1 MNERIAILVIHGIGQ
16 QRPYETLDHFAH
28 GLLDSF
34 ATSGVSWSVQPQLDV
49 AKDPTHLQQDWVRA
63 SLRLIPPSPQPF
75 TNQSNS
81 TALIEN
87 ITLFEYYWAPITQ
100 DKISYT
106 GSLTFLI
113 DAGLK
118 PFKYFA
124 SNLDVLS
131 TLYESRVSAVIRVI
145 LKELWRQ
152 ACLFLPL
159 ILLLV
164 GLLSWLSIQSP
175 TELLATLRAVPAD
188 TILLL
193 VILAIRY
200 LYLFTT
206 AQALHSSLR
215 AKPLS
220 SPVAPPP
227 QKSFVQRLTQSAPR
241 ANWQTSP
248 LWRLALVL
256 ALAGHIF
263 LWPLLI
269 SSIAGC
275 ISRLGHSVARNHQ
288 NLPHLLGH
296 WSATF
301 SVLAD
306 KTRFSWHHSPLG
318 LLRSLLFFKPHL
330 DHYHYLSLAA
340 FALLAYWV
348 RFILID
354 YIGDVA
360 VYVNSNQLAK
370 NFVAR
375 SQILDECSASLI
387 GILKAPSD
395 AADPKSRPFDRVLVA
410 GHSLGSVIAYDTL
423 NELLDRARTIDPTNP
438 TPLEPSDLDK
448 LRGMVTFGSPLNKI
462 FYLFREQ
469 IDPRLALRRQ
479 IVDLLHGFRVLPQL
493 LYNSGTPAFLPNSDP
508 RWIAAQDAL
517 ASGFCWINAYSL
529 LDPIS
534 GKLVF
539 YDLQSPDNQQDFN
552 YAIPGAAHLSYWS
565 DPNFYT
571 FVRNHLL

>member
-1 MNERIAILVIHGIGQ
+1 MNERIAILVIHGIGE

-75 TNQSNS
+75 TNPDNS
-81 TALIEN
+81 TALIED

-113 DAGLK
+113 NAGLK

-131 TLYESRVSAVIRVI
+131 TLYESKVSAVIRVI

-175 TELLATLRAVPAD
+175 AQLLATLRAIPSD
-188 TILLL
+188 TTLLL

-215 AKPLS
+215 AKPVP
-220 SPVAPPP
+220 SPTAPPP
-227 QKSFVQRLTQSAPR
+227 QKSLVQHLTQSAPR

-248 LWRLALVL
+248 LWRLALFL

-269 SSIAGC
+269 SSIARS
-275 ISRLGHSVARNHQ
+275 ISRLGHFVARNHQ
-288 NLPHLLGH
+288 NLPQLLGH

-301 SVLAD
+301 SALAD
-306 KTRFSWHHSPLG
+306 KTKFSWHQSPLS
-318 LLRSLLFFKPHL
+318 LLQSLLFFKPHL
-330 DHYHYLSLAA
+330 DHYHYLALAA

-354 YIGDVA
+354 YIGDIA
-360 VYVNSNQLAK
+360 VYVNSDQLAK
-370 NFVAR
+370 NFAAR

-387 GILKAPSD
+387 GILKMPSD

-423 NELLDRARTIDPTNP
+423 NELLNRARTLDPTNP
-438 TPLEPSDLDK
+438 TPLEPADLDK

-479 IVDLLHGFRVLPQL
+479 TIDLLHGFRVLPQL
-493 LYNSGTPAFLPNSDP
+493 LYNSGTPAFLPTSNQ
-508 RWIAAQDAL
+508 RWMDAQNAL
-517 ASGFCWINAYSL
+517 TSGFCWINAYSL
-529 LDPIS
+529 FDPIS

-539 YDLQSPDNQQDFN
+539 YDLQSPKNQQSFQ
-552 YAIPGAAHLSYWS
+552 YSIPGAAHLSYWS

-571 FVRNHLL
+571 FVRKHLL